1 MEKLGAGVA
10 FGSKADFSFINPSN
24 ELYISNVIHQA
35 VIEVNEEG
43 TEAAAATAV
52 VMRSKSK
59 AMKIVIKEFVCDRPF
74 MFVIHDN
81 HHKCILFIGKYTK
94 P

>member
-1 MEKLGAGVA
+1 LEKLGAGVA

-52 VMRSKSK
+52 VEKTKSIPR
-59 AMKIVIKEFVCDRPF
+59 KIVIKEFVCDRPF
-74 MFVIHDN
+74 MFIIHDN
-81 HHKCILFIGKYTK
+81 HHKCILFIGKYNN